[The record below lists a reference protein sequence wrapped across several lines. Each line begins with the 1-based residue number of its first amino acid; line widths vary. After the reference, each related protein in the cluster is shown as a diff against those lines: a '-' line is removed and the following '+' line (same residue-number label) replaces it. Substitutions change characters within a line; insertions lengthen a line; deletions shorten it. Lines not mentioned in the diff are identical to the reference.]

1 MYVSEISKCADGYFC
16 VLGHLTC
23 KYSFPGCFASAPLS
37 NGVGVK
43 FKVSVCGP
51 RANRQH
57 HVIAS
62 STAEPSGERAKQK
75 QFSTRIGAIDKC
87 RRWGTLKLHLPLQQA
102 APQTAP
108 PPGMKNIFNF
118 LRFTHKYHKLIIR
131 AASSMKRRFEFH
143 FHLPFLLYLCH
154 HIHLI
159 KHRIYGRLIASIR
172 ICARKFAL
180 NYFFLFALR
189 SSSSRSCCRIYW
201 RLLEKL
207 FIYHYKNLISSTE
220 QSKLRPI
227 ESASNGK
234 QNKNS
239 FPEVSKSDVQ
249 WSRLD

>member
-1 MYVSEISKCADGYFC
+1 MWLYRARQNRRARERSRNN
-16 VLGHLTC
+16 
-23 KYSFPGCFASAPLS
+23 FPQELARSTSA
-37 NGVGVK
+37 VG
-43 FKVSVCGP
+43 
-51 RANRQH
+51 
-57 HVIAS
+57 
-62 STAEPSGERAKQK
+62 E
-75 QFSTRIGAIDKC
+75 
-87 RRWGTLKLHLPLQQA
+87 GTLKLHLPLQQA

-143 FHLPFLLYLCH
+143 FHLPFLLYLCY

-159 KHRIYGRLIASIR
+159 KHRIYGRLIASI
-172 ICARKFAL
+172 CAPGNSPSTISFFFAP
-180 NYFFLFALR
+180 R
-189 SSSSRSCCRIYW
+189 PSSSRSCCRIDW
-201 RLLEKL
+201 RLLEK
-207 FIYHYKNLISSTE
+207 FFTYHYKNLISSTE
-220 QSKLRPI
+220 HSKLRPI